1 MDWDRLI
8 KNVESAAEEN
18 IHTSGKY
25 AAIPPPEERDND
37 PRSEISAAPVK
48 YAVPDASK
56 LDPKMMSVSSDTS
69 DPIQPSKAQ
78 NKRTKDSSPPSAKK
92 SKGETFRDKEKRK
105 RDLGMSSRG
114 KSFVEEEKRILREQF
129 TKDTLNI

>member
-8 KNVESAAEEN
+8 KNVEYASEEN
-18 IHTSGKY
+18 VHASGNY
-25 AAIPPPEERDND
+25 AAIPPPEELDND

-56 LDPKMMSVSSDTS
+56 LDPKMMSVSSDASATDRS
-69 DPIQPSKAQ
+69 SQAPSKRG
-78 NKRTKDSSPPSAKK
+78 KEGSPPSAKK
-92 SKGETFRDKEKRK
+92 LKGDTFRDKEKRK

-114 KSFVEEEKRILREQF
+114 KSFVEEEKRILRQEF
-129 TKDTLNI
+129 GKDS